1 MFSINPRKRDARN
14 IYVFFSVGMAICFAM
29 SFMVMMVFTVQ
40 TVGLTPLQLVLAGT
54 ALEVTIF
61 ICEIPTGIIADVYS
75 RRLSIVIG
83 YFIIGFAF
91 IFQALTP
98 SFIGVLLFNVFWGF
112 GYTFTSGATEAWIID
127 EVGDD
132 EVGKLFLRSSRLS
145 NWLGIVATIIGI
157 LLGSILITLPILVAG
172 LLFLVIAVVMV
183 FYMPETGFHPTPAEE
198 RSTFGQMADTLR
210 AGVGLVRVRPML
222 LAILGIGLFFGLYSE
237 GLDRLG
243 DAHLLRSFTLPDFHG
258 LPTVAWLGA
267 LGLVGSLITGF
278 VTRIMEKR
286 LDMKHSRSLARA
298 SFGLATLLV
307 ASVFGFALAGNFV
320 MAVIMNWCIGSI
332 RTLLGPVNTTWINQH
347 IDSSVRATV
356 ISLSSQTDAFGQIV
370 GGPPVGFIGER
381 WGIRAAL
388 LSSGLILSPV
398 LYLYSRIIRADNR
411 AAAAAVVAQVQPS
424 VEAEA

>member
-1 MFSINPRKRDARN
+1 
-14 IYVFFSVGMAICFAM
+14 
-29 SFMVMMVFTVQ
+29 
-40 TVGLTPLQLVLAGT
+40 
-54 ALEVTIF
+54 
-61 ICEIPTGIIADVYS
+61 
-75 RRLSIVIG
+75 
-83 YFIIGFAF
+83 
-91 IFQALTP
+91 
-98 SFIGVLLFNVFWGF
+98 
-112 GYTFTSGATEAWIID
+112 
-127 EVGDD
+127 
-132 EVGKLFLRSSRLS
+132 
-145 NWLGIVATIIGI
+145 
-157 LLGSILITLPILVAG
+157 
-172 LLFLVIAVVMV
+172 
-183 FYMPETGFHPTPAEE
+183 
-198 RSTFGQMADTLR
+198 
-210 AGVGLVRVRPML
+210 VRPML